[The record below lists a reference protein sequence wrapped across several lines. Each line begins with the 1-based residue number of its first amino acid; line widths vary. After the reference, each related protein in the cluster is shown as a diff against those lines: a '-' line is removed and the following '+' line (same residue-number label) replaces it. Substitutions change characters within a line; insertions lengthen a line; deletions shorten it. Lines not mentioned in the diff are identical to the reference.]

1 MSCVHT
7 TKTKARFGGWIRD
20 TLLDRSVFFL
30 SKVSSCMRALLELRC
45 YKFGDKHLVQVSGI
59 PIGGP
64 VSGAALEAVLCV
76 DKDTF
81 HKFGRHVFAKTL
93 RIPGER
99 CSWLTIVRYV
109 DDVFVA
115 SRWFCPECVEYI
127 VGRIYSRTVT
137 FDLANDGKGSV
148 NFSMLLGV

>member
-1 MSCVHT
+1 
-7 TKTKARFGGWIRD
+7 
-20 TLLDRSVFFL
+20 
-30 SKVSSCMRALLELRC
+30 MRALLELRW
-45 YKFGDKHLVQVSGI
+45 YKFGDKYLVQVSGI

-76 DKDTF
+76 DEDTF
-81 HKFGRHVFAKTL
+81 DKFGWHVFAKTL

-115 SRWFCPECVEYI
+115 SRWFCPKCVEYI
-127 VGRIYSRTVT
+127 VGRIYSRIAT
-137 FDLANDGKGSV
+137 FDPANDGKGSV
-148 NFSMLLGV
+148 NDFNVVSF